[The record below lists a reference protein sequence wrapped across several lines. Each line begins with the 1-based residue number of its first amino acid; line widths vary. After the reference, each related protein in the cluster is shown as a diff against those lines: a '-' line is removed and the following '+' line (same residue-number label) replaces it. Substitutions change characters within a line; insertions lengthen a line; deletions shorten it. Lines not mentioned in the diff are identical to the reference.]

1 MKLLVASNN
10 EQSVKLQKAYF
21 LLYIYIYI
29 YIYIHGAVE
38 GDMKAK
44 NSIEKRMEPE

>member
-29 YIYIHGAVE
+29 YIHGAVE